1 MTWTGSMTL
10 ELVFRWE
17 GVKMISYD
25 ILGLVNPLVVMR
37 LIRRWFYFHVLPWMA
52 SYSTCLLFFHL
63 NMVGLEKT
71 VMGVLILI
79 DLFR

>member
-1 MTWTGSMTL
+1 MTL
-10 ELVFRWE
+10 EMVFRWE
-17 GVKMISYD
+17 GGKMISYD
-25 ILGLVNPLVVMR
+25 ILGLVNTLVVMR
-37 LIRRWFYFHVLPWMA
+37 LILRWFYCHVLHWMA
-52 SYSTCLLFFHL
+52 SYSTYLLFFHL